1 MSNNVHDGN
10 WLKQVIDEA
19 IQRVINENAIKEK
32 HRSLTADELRQYG
45 IECFAFREHQA
56 NEIARAFFYAF
67 GEIRQ
72 QGDETRDFY
81 CGITNDIVKRKEDH
95 ENKDYNGN
103 KIDFVLALQCANM
116 KTAADT
122 EFIMHKQYGFSM
134 GKTETYAN
142 GAAPDS
148 DFVYI
153 YRIPK

>member
-19 IQRVINENAIKEK
+19 IQRVLNENAIKEK
-32 HRSLTADELRQYG
+32 HRSLTADELHQYG
-45 IECFAFREHQA
+45 IESFDFREHQA
-56 NEIARAFFYAF
+56 NEIARALFYAF
-67 GEIRQ
+67 GEIRL
-72 QGDETRDFY
+72 QGDETKDFY

-95 ENKDYNGN
+95 ENKDHNGK

-122 EFIMHKQYGFSM
+122 EFIMHKLYGFSM